1 MEQLVEED
9 INDVINGNYSN
20 E

>member
-9 INDVINGNYSN
+9 INDVINGYYSN